1 MFLDNS
7 EMHLKAILK
16 NLNLSEEYIFKRSPM
31 ELCPFNEDHWIHSK
45 GAMNHRNYC
54 ALRQRGYTKEEINS
68 MAPTVESTGADELR
82 TQSTGSPVCSW
93 ELDVEAFSASKQKKM
108 RMVEYQVPEGSSS
121 LEHLALLRDSKRRR
135 QSYRGVH
142 TARRS
147 YTEVLREII
156 AQQTELLQA
165 ANQKQKQQPIQVIDP
180 QVTERSE
187 STIAAVHQVNP
198 SHRVKAAEFRHSDSR
213 RTDRFS
219 RDDRHRSRSRSNP
232 GSTHRTQRRRSRS
245 RSRSGERRHHHKHH
259 RSRKRS
265 RQDAPH

>member
-1 MFLDNS
+1 MLDT
-7 EMHLKAILK
+7 HCIDR
-16 NLNLSEEYIFKRSPM
+16 LSSQRSPM
-31 ELCPFNEDHWIHSK
+31 ELCPFNEDHWIHNK

-93 ELDVEAFSASKQKKM
+93 ELDLEAFSASKQKKM

-121 LEHLALLRDSKRRR
+121 VEHLALLRDSKRRR

-156 AQQTELLQA
+156 AQQTELLQSA
-165 ANQKQKQQPIQVIDP
+165 SQKQKQQSIQVVNP
-180 QVTERSE
+180 QVTQRSE
-187 STIAAVHQVNP
+187 STIAAVRQINP
-198 SHRVKAAEFRHSDSR
+198 SQRVKATEVRQTDSK
-213 RTDRFS
+213 RTDRPS
-219 RDDRHRSRSRSNP
+219 RDNRHRSRSRSISD
-232 GSTHRTQRRRSRS
+232 STHRTQRHRSRS
-245 RSRSGERRHHHKHH
+245 RERKHHHKHH
-259 RSRKRS
+259 QSSKRS
-265 RQDAPH
+265 RQNVPH